1 MGMLVRPRNGVGGS
15 IGFPRRCRGVGFV
28 KVAVVHDWLA
38 THAGAERALTEI
50 LAIWPDAELF
60 TLVDFLPPE
69 DRAFLA
75 GRRITTSFLQHWPF
89 ARRHF
94 RKYVAWMRRAVESFD
109 LSAFDLVVS
118 SAHAFAKG
126 VRTRPGQYHLC
137 YCYTPMRYAWAMEG
151 EYLDAFGV
159 SWGPLGWLARRELAS
174 LRRWDRDAATRVTD
188 MVAISAFVAERIRKA
203 YGRDAPVIHPPVDV
217 EAFQLREAKESFYV
231 TVSRLVPYKNVATI
245 VQAFRVMPA
254 RKLVVIGE
262 GAEFRAIARQCP
274 ANVQLLGR
282 VPEPVV
288 IDHLQR
294 ARAFL
299 FAAVEDF
306 GIAPVEALACGTPVI
321 ALARGGALETN
332 LGSESN
338 GRDRTGVFFAD
349 ATPEAIVDAVQRF
362 EALDPAIDA
371 HRCRA
376 RAMEFS
382 APRFRREFLAHAEAG
397 LAAFR
402 EARAA

>member
-1 MGMLVRPRNGVGGS
+1 MFIRPPDGVSGSIVRPR
-15 IGFPRRCRGVGFV
+15 RDRFV
-28 KVAVVHDWLA
+28 KVAVVHDWLT

-60 TLVDFLPPE
+60 TLLDFLPAE
-69 DRAFLA
+69 DRGFLA

-89 ARRHF
+89 ARRHY

-109 LSAFDLVVS
+109 LTGFDLVVS

-151 EYLDAFGV
+151 EYLDAFGM
-159 SWGPLGWLARRELAS
+159 SRGPIGWLARRELAS
-174 LRRWDRDAATRVTD
+174 LRQWDHAAATRVTD
-188 MVAISAFVAERIRKA
+188 MVAISSFVAARIRTA
-203 YGRDAPVIHPPVDV
+203 YGREAPVIYPPVNVD
-217 EAFQLREAKESFYV
+217 AFQLREAKESFYL

-245 VQAFRVMPA
+245 VNAFRALPD
-254 RKLVVIGE
+254 RKLVVIGD
-262 GAEFRAIARQCP
+262 GAELRAIARHCP

-282 VPEPVV
+282 VPESVV
-288 IDHLQR
+288 IDHMQR

-321 ALARGGALETN
+321 ALGKGGVLETN
-332 LGSESN
+332 RGSESD
-338 GRDRTGVFFAD
+338 GGDRTGVFFD
-349 ATPEAIVDAVQRF
+349 EATPESIGDAVRRF
-362 EALDPAIDA
+362 EALAPTIDA
-371 HRCRA
+371 QRCRA

-382 APRFRREFLAHAEAG
+382 APRFRREFLAHAQAG